1 MCFASDLRG
10 KALSLA
16 EGLNADTQPLQNLW
30 VLRHLEKI
38 SSAAA
43 KDEWATL
50 VVSKGLA
57 AFEADVQATAGK
69 FCIGDEVTLADV
81 FLVPQMFT
89 ARRFNVK
96 LEDFP
101 TIARI
106 EKELLQL
113 PAFKAAH
120 PDQQPDKQ

>member
-1 MCFASDLRG
+1 MFVADLRG

-30 VLRHLEKI
+30 VLRHIESI

-50 VVSKGLA
+50 VVTKGLR

-69 FCIGDEVTLADV
+69 YCIGDELTIADV
-81 FLVPQMFT
+81 FLVPQLLG
-89 ARRFNVK
+89 ARRFKVK
-96 LEDFP
+96 LDEFP
-101 TIARI
+101 TLTRI
-106 EKELLQL
+106 EAELLQL